1 MEDSNISGQGKKGG
15 KQEKKVGNTKPGTVR
30 EPI

>member
-15 KQEKKVGNTKPGTVR
+15 KEKKVGTTKPGTVR